1 MSIANKWFLLIG
13 LCVTWTILMLREDGA
28 HLNKTKRK
36 MLGQE
41 MLKCEA
47 NEKEEHEC
55 LVRMEF
61 VARAQQRAMEPD
73 RYAAANLIDFEKTL
87 LLDNGHEP
95 LMEWKSEP
103 FLTLPDINIVGI
115 PKAGTSHLYEILST
129 HPNAR
134 PFKESR
140 KEYCIYG
147 MACSESAHT
156 SRAKEIL
163 FNWNE
168 EQWQRQSADGDQRKT
183 VNGCLCFEHT
193 GFLWTYIRPPPSGN
207 KKTIYLFRDPAD
219 LIWASWNFWVDE
231 HWDAIP
237 STKSNWA
244 QPGHHY
250 RSPEL
255 FHEIIKA
262 GDLSYS
268 YRKYVGS
275 HKYHMVCTVK
285 NLLQIYGREN
295 VLFLRNEDMLPTE
308 IEKSGLLD
316 KLSGFTGLDRDKFNS
331 TMVHERTNCN
341 DDKGATVECSN
352 PTKTLA
358 YEISGNRTMFP
369 ETRQLIYLDFLEEC
383 KIMKREFGVEYPEC
397 LGVLDKR

>member
-1 MSIANKWFLLIG
+1 MAWLAASQHTLQEQRKFSSTGMKNSGKDKVPM
-13 LCVTWTILMLREDGA
+13 VT
-28 HLNKTKRK
+28 
-36 MLGQE
+36 
-41 MLKCEA
+41 
-47 NEKEEHEC
+47 
-55 LVRMEF
+55 
-61 VARAQQRAMEPD
+61 
-73 RYAAANLIDFEKTL
+73 
-87 LLDNGHEP
+87 
-95 LMEWKSEP
+95 
-103 FLTLPDINIVGI
+103 
-115 PKAGTSHLYEILST
+115 
-129 HPNAR
+129 NAR
-134 PFKESR
+134 QSMAV
-140 KEYCIYG
+140 CVLNTLASSGHIYVHHLL
-147 MACSESAHT
+147 AT
-156 SRAKEIL
+156 R
-163 FNWNE
+163 
-168 EQWQRQSADGDQRKT
+168 
-183 VNGCLCFEHT
+183 
-193 GFLWTYIRPPPSGN
+193 
-207 KKTIYLFRDPAD
+207 KTIYLFRDPAD